1 MIPVLTLRYYPALG
15 GVETRAL
22 EVTTRLAGQYQ
33 LKVVTSDLKMERPF
47 QRLSEKEHITEHKG
61 VPIVRLKGKKFL
73 PVEGYGVRLK
83 GLEAVLSGSEMIH
96 CHTYGAHQTDKAV
109 KFARKMNIPALL
121 TTHLHPSTHSH
132 HTMLRSLYD
141 GLVGKKT
148 FERCTHIITITEIE
162 RDYIFR
168 RFGIPKVKLTAIPNG
183 IDLGRFRDLGHE
195 REDNSLLFVGR
206 LSPVKRLDM
215 LLEALAQVKKT
226 IPDVK
231 LKIIGRDWG
240 VKRQLLQLTKD
251 LNIRDNIEF
260 LEEVPFDELIEHY
273 NRAKLFVLTSKYEA
287 FGITIME
294 AIGCGTPGVVTSVGG
309 TPEVVGDS
317 GILCKENAGDVAEN
331 IIDVLTNEEKYNMF
345 KENAEK
351 RRKLF
356 DWDIIAERVRKVYIK
371 TLETAQ

>member
-1 MIPVLTLRYYPALG
+1 MIPVLTLRYHPALG

-22 EVTTRLAGQYQ
+22 EVTTRLASQFE

-47 QRLSEKEHITEHKG
+47 QRLSERENITEYKN

-83 GLEAVLSGSEMIH
+83 NLEPALSGSEMIH

-109 KFARKMNIPALL
+109 KFAENKNIPSLL

-132 HTMLRSLYD
+132 HKMLRSLYD

-148 FERCTHIITITEIE
+148 FQRCKHIITITEME
-162 RDYIFR
+162 KDYIFR
-168 RFGIPKVKLTAIPNG
+168 RFGIPKEKMTAIPNG
-183 IDLGRFRDLGHE
+183 IDLKQFRDLGYE

-226 IPDVK
+226 IPDIN

-240 VKRQLLQLTKD
+240 VKAQLVQQGRQLGIQD
-251 LNIRDNIEF
+251 SIEF
-260 LEEVPFDELIEHY
+260 LEEVPFDDLVEHY

-317 GILCKENAGDVAEN
+317 GMLCKEKAGEVAEK
-331 IIDVLTNEEKYNMF
+331 IIDVLTNEEKYNVF
-345 KENAEK
+345 KKNAVK

-356 DWDIIAERVRKVYIK
+356 DWDIIADRVKKVYEK
-371 TLETAQ
+371 TLAT

>member
-1 MIPVLTLRYYPALG
+1 MIPVLTLRYHPALG

-22 EVTTRLAGQYQ
+22 EVTTRLAGQYE

-47 QRLSEKEHITEHKG
+47 QRLSEKENVTEYKG
-61 VPIVRLKGKKFL
+61 VPILRLKGKKFL

-83 GLEAVLSGSEMIH
+83 GLEPALSGSEMIH

-109 KFARKMNIPALL
+109 KFAEKKNIPSLL
-121 TTHLHPSTHSH
+121 TTHLHPSTHSQH
-132 HTMLRSLYD
+132 RMLRSLYD

-148 FERCTHIITITEIE
+148 FQRCRHIITITEME
-162 RDYIFR
+162 KDYIFR
-168 RFGIPKVKLTAIPNG
+168 RFSTPKEKMTAIPNG
-183 IDLGRFRDLGHE
+183 IDLKQFRDLGYE

-226 IPDVK
+226 IPDIK

-240 VKRQLLQLTKD
+240 VKGQLIQLAK
-251 LNIRDNIEF
+251 LLGIQDNIEF
-260 LEEVPFDELIEHY
+260 LEEVPFDDLVEHY
-273 NRAKLFVLTSKYEA
+273 NRARLFVLTSRYEA

-317 GILCKENAGDVAEN
+317 GVLCKENAGDVAEK
-331 IIDVLTNEEKYNMF
+331 IIDVLANEDRYNGL
-345 KENAEK
+345 KENAVK

-356 DWDIIAERVRKVYIK
+356 DWDIIADRVKKVYEK
-371 TLETAQ
+371 TLETA

>member
-22 EVTTRLAGQYQ
+22 EVTTRLADKYD

-47 QRLSEKEHITEHKG
+47 QRLSEREHLTEYKG

-83 GLEAVLSGSEMIH
+83 GLEPALEGSEMIH

-109 KFARKMNIPALL
+109 KFAEIENIPSLL

-132 HTMLRSLYD
+132 HKMLRSLYD

-148 FERCTHIITITEIE
+148 FQRCTHIITITEME
-162 RDYIFR
+162 RDYIFK
-168 RFGIPKVKLTAIPNG
+168 RFGIPKEKMTAIPNG
-183 IDLGRFRDLGHE
+183 IDLKQFKDLGHE
-195 REDNSLLFVGR
+195 REENSLLFVGR
-206 LSPVKRLDM
+206 LSPVKRLDLM
-215 LLEALAQVKKT
+215 LRALARVKKK

-240 VKRQLLQLTKD
+240 VKKQLMQQAKELS
-251 LNIRDNIEF
+251 IMDNIEF
-260 LEEVPFDELIEHY
+260 LEEVPFDTLVEHY
-273 NRAKLFVLTSKYEA
+273 NRAKLFVLTSRYEA

-317 GILCKENAGDVAEN
+317 GRLCREDASDVAEN
-331 IIDVLTNEEKYNMF
+331 IIDVLTHPEKYSQL
-345 KENAEK
+345 KENTVK

-356 DWDIIAERVRKVYIK
+356 DWDIIAERVQKLYEK
-371 TLETAQ
+371 TLAM